1 MVSVQG
7 INVGHRSEV
16 AQRKRLENVNTLIRE
31 VVIFEQR
38 PEGGEEVSHET
49 I

>member
-1 MVSVQG
+1 MVSVLG

-31 VVIFEQR
+31 GLTEKW
-38 PEGGEEVSHET
+38 
-49 I
+49 